1 MKLVLITEKELCEI
15 LKVDRSFLYLCRLNG
30 LPFIRLGK
38 KLIRYEL
45 NSVLNW
51 YEQNSE
57 KVVNCFEKESM

>member
-1 MKLVLITEKELCEI
+1 MNLVLITEKELCEI

-51 YEQNSE
+51 YERNSE
-57 KVVNCFEKESM
+57 KVVNLYEKK